1 MDRVRSSINLSGLT
15 TYLGPVNVL
24 NNQQSFLS
32 IFGKSPTMIWLNR
45 RAVGS
50 CTAKDTGYI
59 RTKLMNFCDI
69 YQFHLLCNIIQ
80 LQYVDT
86 EIYDNHR
93 MLNDNYLA
101 LSGFKIVSKF
111 NGKLV
116 SLTPDDL
123 CKPFIKLLHRLTPN
137 TTTWSLASL
146 FFLQRTKH

>member
-1 MDRVRSSINLSGLT
+1 
-15 TYLGPVNVL
+15 
-24 NNQQSFLS
+24 
-32 IFGKSPTMIWLNR
+32 
-45 RAVGS
+45 
-50 CTAKDTGYI
+50 
-59 RTKLMNFCDI
+59 MNFCDI

-123 CKPFIKLLHRLTPN
+123 CKPSIKLLHRLTPN